1 MIIIGERINGMF
13 GDVKKA
19 IQEKDKKVIQ
29 NLATGQMKAGA
40 DYLDVNVGPAVPSAQ
55 KGDAMA
61 WLIEAIQ
68 EATDAPICIDS
79 PRLPDI
85 QAALGVIKNPVMI
98 NSTQADPE
106 QLAIYVQ
113 LAIDNDAS
121 LIALAMD
128 KSGIP
133 QDTDKRIELASIIVV
148 AAMEAGLPFD
158 RLFIDPIVL
167 PVNAM
172 QQQAGLVLDALSQ
185 LKLLADPPPHFVVG
199 LSNISQGAK
208 ERDQINRTYVT
219 MCIAAGLDAAI
230 ADPFDT
236 EFMNSVIT
244 AELLMN
250 KQIYSDSFLT
260 AYRSSKGI
268 G

>member
-19 IQEKDKKVIQ
+19 IQEKDKAVVQ
-29 NLATGQMKAGA
+29 DLALGQVNAGA

-55 KGDAMA
+55 KGEAMV
-61 WLIEAIQ
+61 WLVETIQ

-79 PRLPDI
+79 PRLSDI

-106 QLAIYVQ
+106 QLETYVQ

-121 LIALAMD
+121 LIALTMD

-133 QDTDKRIELASIIVV
+133 QDTDKRIELAGNIVV
-148 AAMEAGLPFD
+148 AAMEGGLPFEN
-158 RLFIDPIVL
+158 LFIDPIVL

-172 QQQAGLVLDALSQ
+172 QRQSPLVLEALSQ

-199 LSNISQGAK
+199 LRNISQGAK
-208 ERDQINRTYVT
+208 ERDLIDRTYVV
-219 MCIAAGLDAAI
+219 MCVAAGLDAAI
-230 ADPFDT
+230 ADPFDK
-236 EFMNSVIT
+236 EFMDAVIT

-250 KQIYSDSFLT
+250 KQIYSDSYLT

-268 G
+268 E

>member
-13 GDVKKA
+13 GDVKKG
-19 IQEKDKKVIQ
+19 IQGKDKTVIQ
-29 NLATGQMKAGA
+29 NLALDQLRAGA

-55 KGDAMA
+55 KGEAMV
-61 WLIEAIQ
+61 WLVEAIQ
-68 EATDAPICIDS
+68 EVTDGPICVDS
-79 PRLPDI
+79 PRLSDI
-85 QAALGVIKNPVMI
+85 KAALEVVKNPVMI

-106 QLAIYVQ
+106 QLQTYVQ
-113 LAIDNDAS
+113 LAVDNDAS
-121 LIALAMD
+121 LIALTMD

-133 QDTDKRIELASIIVV
+133 QDTDKRIELASNIVV
-148 AAMEAGLPFD
+148 AAMEGGLAFD
-158 RLFIDPIVL
+158 KLFIDPIAL

-172 QQQAGLVLDALSQ
+172 QRQAQLVLEALSQ
-185 LKLLADPPPHFVVG
+185 LKLLADPPPHFVIG

-208 ERDQINRTYVT
+208 QREIINRTYVV

-236 EFMNSVIT
+236 EFMDAMIT

-250 KQIYSDSFLT
+250 KHIYNDSFLA

-268 G
+268 E